1 MVDARQA
8 GLLMRVRRLRDSE
21 AVARCA
27 AEATAEALRSAIAE
41 RGVLTIAL
49 AGGDTPRR
57 MYEQLAAA
65 RDLDWDRVEFFW
77 GDERPVPPDH
87 PDSNFGMAHAALV
100 RPLGIDPRRIHRIE
114 AERSDLDAAAREYE
128 QELAKTCGAPDEGPP
143 ILDLVLLGMG
153 PDGHTASLFP
163 HTAALSETRRWVV
176 ANDVPQLS
184 TRRITITFPLIERA
198 RATLVLVTG
207 ASKSDALA
215 EVLEGPLDSQRL
227 PSQRL
232 RGSANV
238 EWLVDAAA
246 ASRLRS
252 AELGES

>member
-1 MVDARQA
+1 M
-8 GLLMRVRRLRDSE
+8 GVRPLRDSE

-27 AEATAEALRSAIAE
+27 AEATVAALRSAIAE
-41 RGVLTIAL
+41 RGVFTIAL

-57 MYEQLAAA
+57 MYEQLADQ
-65 RDLDWDRVEFFW
+65 REFDWHRVEFFW
-77 GDERPVPPDH
+77 GDERPVPPEH
-87 PDSNFGMAHAALV
+87 PDSNFRMAHATLLH
-100 RPLGIDPRRIHRIE
+100 PLRIDPHRIHRIE
-114 AERSDLDAAAREYE
+114 AERSDLAAAAGDYE
-128 QELAKTCGAPDEGPP
+128 DELAKICGAPAGRPP

-153 PDGHTASLFP
+153 ADGHTASLFP

-198 RATLVLVTG
+198 RSSLVLVTG

-215 EVLEGPLDSQRL
+215 EVLEGPLDPQRF

-232 RGSANV
+232 RALACV
-238 EWLVDAAA
+238 DWLVDAAA

-252 AELGES
+252 DERGET